1 MSSPADSPNDAAV
14 CPYPWERLPRIERS
28 ALGARRELL
37 ERISAALDLRLAG
50 VALSQLIGDD
60 VGIQVG
66 TFSERRAVPEPI
78 STALCVQFSAC
89 GLRLSLRP
97 EPDLARACVA
107 RLLDQDFELG
117 WADTGIDA
125 ALGGAGAAL
134 ALEVARRAA
143 RAEAPELVTAPGLAG
158 DWVLEGQIT
167 LRLGPKPYR
176 LHVEAESLAGARRV
190 AGPASA
196 KLAALG
202 AVRLSVPWV
211 AALSSSSLES
221 LERLEPGDVWLPG
234 PHAWVAGEPPL
245 SAGLLA
251 PARSEFGMA
260 VRVVGGRTVLGAE
273 AVSLHEDFANGGVSD
288 LGSKNLA
295 SEERARR
302 DRESSM
308 SQEESELSQIVG
320 ETPLVVRLEVGT
332 LEMSAAEWAA
342 LRPGDVIQCG
352 RRLDDPVVLR
362 AAGREIARGE
372 LVDVEGEL
380 GVRITQV
387 GPSRVAP

>member
-1 MSSPADSPNDAAV
+1 VTAPVDSPQSAAV
-14 CPYPWERLPRIERS
+14 RPFPWERLPRVERS
-28 ALGARRELL
+28 ALDARRELL
-37 ERISAALDLRLAG
+37 DRVASALDLGLVPEALA
-50 VALSQLIGDD
+50 QLIGDD
-60 VGIQVG
+60 VSILVG
-66 TFSERRAVPEPI
+66 SFSERRAVPEPVT
-78 STALCVQFSAC
+78 TALGVQFSAC

-97 EPDLARACVA
+97 EPDLTRACVA
-107 RLLDQDFELG
+107 RLLEQDFELG

-125 ALGGAGAAL
+125 ALSGAGAAL

-143 RAEAPELVTAPGLAG
+143 RADAPELVTAPGLAG

-167 LRLGPKPYR
+167 LRLGAKPYR
-176 LHVEAESLAGARRV
+176 LHVEAESLLGARRV
-190 AGPASA
+190 AGSPSVH
-196 KLAALG
+196 LAALG

-211 AALSSSSLES
+211 AAVSSSSLES

-260 VRVVGGRTVLGAE
+260 VRVAGGRTVLGAE
-273 AVSLHEDFANGGVSD
+273 AVSLHE
-288 LGSKNLA
+288 
-295 SEERARR
+295 

-332 LEMSAAEWAA
+332 LEMSASEWAA
-342 LRPGDVIQCG
+342 LRPGDVIQSG
-352 RRLDDPVVLR
+352 RRLDEPVVLR

-387 GPSRVAP
+387 GPSRVSP